1 VVSFMQDT
9 AKEFHQF
16 YGQCRVIGEAPD
28 IQASRLALCKA
39 TKQVLATALDLIGVD
54 APEQM

>member
-1 VVSFMQDT
+1 
-9 AKEFHQF
+9 
-16 YGQCRVIGEAPD
+16 VIGEAPD

-39 TKQVLATALDLIGVD
+39 AKQVLATALDLVGVD